1 MKKALIVIDM
11 QNDFITGALGSKA
24 AADIVPD
31 IVDRV
36 HNFEGLVYF
45 TQDIHFDD
53 YLNTLEGKCLPIIH
67 CQDGTDGAEIIEP
80 LKPYIN
86 AEQVIQKSTYA
97 WPYWGNV
104 YWTSIFE
111 ETDEFVL
118 CGVCTDICVISNA
131 LALRTHYPNAIITVD
146 ARCCAGLTPE
156 KHLAALEVMKSCNIN
171 VIND

>member
-31 IVDRV
+31 VVDRV
-36 HNFEGLVYF
+36 HNFEGLIYF
-45 TQDIHFDD
+45 TQDAHFDD
-53 YLNTLEGKCLPIIH
+53 YLDTLEGKCLPILH
-67 CQDGTDGAEIIEP
+67 CQWDTEGAEIVDP
-80 LKPYIN
+80 LKPYAKGNTI
-86 AEQVIQKSTYA
+86 IKSTYA
-97 WPYWGNV
+97 FPLWHTS
-104 YWTSIFE
+104 YWTTEFE
-111 ETDEFVL
+111 EVNEFVL

-156 KHLAALEVMKSCNIN
+156 KHAAALEVMKSCNIN